1 VSSAKEEFFKTS
13 GPLLT
18 TGQLAK
24 ILSRCEKGLRISLR
38 SDTEFS
44 RQINAARK
52 RFDRRD
58 RLLWRELHSRGRSCK
73 LMPSCWHFL

>member
-1 VSSAKEEFFKTS
+1 MPSAKEEFFKTS

-24 ILSRCEKGLRISLR
+24 ILSRSEEGLRISLR

-44 RQINAARK
+44 RQVNAARK
-52 RFDRRD
+52 RLGRRVY
-58 RLLWRELHSRGRSCK
+58 
-73 LMPSCWHFL
+73 FLTEKIAEIIGLS